1 MGLSKKQTA
10 QGFTIFK
17 CASRWLEL
25 IDIFSPFTAE
35 IVKRSESENKNRK
48 YNSLVFN
55 KNMLVEQEIFNL
67 PKHLSSSSVFSGVRV
82 TRSLVLY
89 VCFVDRCLYFFYW
102 PLSCLF
108 FFFWPLSCLFFF
120 FWPLSCLFFF
130 VIRILITSLVSSY
143 SSYGISVS
151 QMTTDMFRLS

>member
-55 KNMLVEQEIFNL
+55 KNMLVEQEIFTL

-89 VCFVDRCLYFFYW
+89 VCFVDRCLYFF
-102 PLSCLF
+102 
-108 FFFWPLSCLFFF
+108 FWPLSCLFFF
-120 FWPLSCLFFF
+120 ASCLFFF
-130 VIRILITSLVSSY
+130 VIRILITSLVSSN